1 VLIATG
7 QASKLAALER
17 YCTYAGRTISH
28 KIKNT
33 KRGKQI
39 PQRRQC
45 TGLGSTVRLGHVGPE
60 IPDALRIF
68 G

>member
-1 VLIATG
+1 VLTATG
-7 QASKLAALER
+7 QLSKLAALER

-45 TGLGSTVRLGHVGPE
+45 TGLGSTVRLGHV
-60 IPDALRIF
+60 
-68 G
+68 